1 MPTAKVLI
9 VEDSPVVRLAIR
21 QALRNGGILEN
32 AIFEAATASEAIEL
46 FDREHPTVVFTDI
59 SLPLGNP
66 TARSSSDGFFAFLA
80 SAPSPLDGGM
90 EASRYMLNKDP
101 TIRLIVCTGN
111 PPDDPRVREL
121 IKAGAFHVLEK
132 PLRAAEVRTVLERLR
147 AES

>member
-1 MPTAKVLI
+1 MPIVKFLI

-21 QALRNGGILEN
+21 QALRNGAVPEH
-32 AIFEAATASEAIEL
+32 AIFEASTASEAIDL
-46 FDREHPTVVFTDI
+46 FDKERPSVVFTDI
-59 SLPLGNP
+59 SLPLGKP
-66 TARSSSDGFFAFLA
+66 TSRSASDGFFSFLA

-90 EASRYMLNKDP
+90 EASRYILTRDP
-101 TIRLIVCTGN
+101 SVHLIVCTGN

-147 AES
+147 AET

>member
-21 QALRNGGILEN
+21 QALRNGGIPEN
-32 AIFEAATASEAIEL
+32 AIFEAATASDAIET
-46 FDREHPTVVFTDI
+46 FDREHPGVVFTDI

-66 TARSSSDGFFAFLA
+66 SSRTSGDGFFAFLA

-90 EASRYMLNKDP
+90 EASRYMLMHDP
-101 TIRLIVCTGN
+101 TVRLVVCTGN

-132 PLRAAEVRTVLERLR
+132 PLRAADVRTVLDRLR
-147 AES
+147 SEA

>member
-1 MPTAKVLI
+1 MPTAKFLI

-21 QALRNGGILEN
+21 QALRNGAVPEA
-32 AIFEAATASEAIEL
+32 AIFEAATASEAIDL
-46 FDREHPTVVFTDI
+46 FDREHPGVVFTDI
-59 SLPLGNP
+59 SLPLGTP
-66 TARSSSDGFFAFLA
+66 SSRAASDGFFAFLA

-90 EASRYMLNKDP
+90 EASRYILTRDP
-101 TIRLIVCTGN
+101 TVRLIVCTGN

-132 PLRAAEVRTVLERLR
+132 PLRAAEVRTVLDRLR